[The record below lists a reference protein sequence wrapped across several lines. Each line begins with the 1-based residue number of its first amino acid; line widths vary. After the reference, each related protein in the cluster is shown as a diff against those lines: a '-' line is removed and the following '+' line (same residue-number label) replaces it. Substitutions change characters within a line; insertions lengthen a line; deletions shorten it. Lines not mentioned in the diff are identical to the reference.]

1 MQKHVAQWVLL
12 QVCQQRSLTRV
23 PQWHRSR
30 RGDCIHTA
38 SSPFVFFWII
48 FYYLLSI
55 TELDPPPVAM
65 RCSCKTNATFRA
77 AFSLF
82 AN

>member
-1 MQKHVAQWVLL
+1 MQKRVAQWVLL

-23 PQWHRSR
+23 PRWHKSR

-38 SSPFVFFWII
+38 SSLYYFFFWKI
-48 FYYLLSI
+48 FYYLLSV
-55 TELDPPPVAM
+55 TELDPPPVAK

-77 AFSLF
+77 VFFSLC
-82 AN
+82 